1 MLLAENKKAKFDYQ
15 ILEKFEVGL
24 GLSGDLVKAVRGR
37 KITLASA
44 FVIFQRNQ
52 LQIIGLAYLD
62 KKFQVPILVSQKELK
77 TIKSS
82 ISQKQISCVVLNIHT
97 KSRWIKADIAIVKG
111 KSVGDKRA
119 VIKQRDISREIKK
132 GLL

>member
-62 KKFQVPILVSQKELK
+62 KKFQVPVLVSQKELK
-77 TIKSS
+77 TIKNS
-82 ISQKQISCVVLNIHT
+82 IAQKQISCVVLNIHT
-97 KSRWIKADIAIVKG
+97 KSRWIKADVAVVKG
-111 KSVGDKRA
+111 KTQGDKRS
-119 VIKQRDISREIKK
+119 VIKQRDLDREEKK
-132 GLL
+132 GL